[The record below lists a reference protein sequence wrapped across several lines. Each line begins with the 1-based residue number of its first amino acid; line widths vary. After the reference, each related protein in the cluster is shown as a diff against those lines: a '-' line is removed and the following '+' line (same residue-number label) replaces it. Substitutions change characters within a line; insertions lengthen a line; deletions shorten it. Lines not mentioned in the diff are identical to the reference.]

1 MAAAISTAS
10 PTSSKVFDSAA
21 DATSDIVSGSK
32 LLIGGFGVCGVPEN
46 LIEAVNDSSA
56 KGTGCAHICGDG
68 SPLTTTIPSKII
80 IFDGGTACCRRLRST
95 TRL

>member
-68 SPLTTTIPSKII
+68 SPQMTTTILSTITV
-80 IFDGGTACCRRLRST
+80 FDGGTACC
-95 TRL
+95 